1 MKLKQVFLIEVVVKN
16 IVCMAVF
23 ILFLLPGINYEFEAL
38 KTSDQGSV
46 LTVLGFLMAASII
59 GAFELSYAQTHLAN
73 LAHRML
79 AHSCKFMVYL
89 AVCSLLWIAH
99 KTMEVSDGYFTEW
112 ISLSSLLIFISLVIY
127 DFWDALC
134 ALTPSD

>member
-1 MKLKQVFLIEVVVKN
+1 MKLEKVFLIEVVVKN
-16 IVCMAVF
+16 IACIVVF
-23 ILFLLPGINYEFEAL
+23 ITLLLPGINYEFEAL
-38 KTSDQGSV
+38 KTSEQGSV

-59 GAFELSYAQTHLAN
+59 GAFELSYAKTHLN
-73 LAHRML
+73 SLMHRML

-112 ISLSSLLIFISLVIY
+112 ISLSSLLIFVSLVLY
-127 DFWDALC
+127 DFWDSCGALK
-134 ALTPSD
+134 PKS